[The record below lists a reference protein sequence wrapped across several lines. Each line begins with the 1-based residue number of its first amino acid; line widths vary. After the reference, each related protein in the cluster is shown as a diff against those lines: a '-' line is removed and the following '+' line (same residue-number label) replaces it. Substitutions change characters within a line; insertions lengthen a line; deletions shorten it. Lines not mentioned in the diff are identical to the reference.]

1 MTEEQ
6 RKSIVQYRID
16 NAQSTLAEVLDHCE
30 RGFYNTAVNRM
41 YYACFYA
48 ASALL
53 VANQIEAKSHEGVRQ
68 MLGKH
73 FVLTQ
78 KLPVHLGK
86 FYTLIFS
93 KRSSGD
99 YEDFINYNRKDVEEL
114 YPHAEEFVTV
124 IKNLLTDMNTKIQM
138 CGKTNQR

>member
-6 RKSIVQYRID
+6 RRDVVQYRLSK
-16 NAQSTLAEVLDHCE
+16 ALCTLSEIKDHCE
-30 RGFYNTAVNRM
+30 RGYYNTAVNRM

-53 VANQIEAKSHEGVRQ
+53 VANHIEVKSHEGVRQ
-68 MLGKH
+68 MLGKY
-73 FVLTQ
+73 FVLTG
-78 KLPVHLGK
+78 KIPVYLGK

-99 YEDFINYNRKDVEEL
+99 YEDFITYNQKDVEEL
-114 YPHAEEFVTV
+114 FPNVEQFIMT
-124 IKNLLTDMNTKIQM
+124 IKDLLGTE
-138 CGKTNQR
+138 

>member
-1 MTEEQ
+1 MTEEE
-6 RKSIVQYRID
+6 RKSIVTYRID
-16 NAQSTLAEVLDHCE
+16 NAQNTLAEVLDHCE
-30 RGFYNTAVNRM
+30 RGFYNTAINRM

-53 VANQIEAKSHEGVRQ
+53 VANHIEAKSHEGVRQ

-73 FVLTQ
+73 FVLTNQ
-78 KLPVHLGK
+78 IPIYLGK

-99 YEDFINYNRKDVEEL
+99 YEDFINYNRQDVETL
-114 YPHAEEFVTV
+114 YPHAEEFVKV
-124 IKNLLTDMNTKIQM
+124 VKDLLPSDNS
-138 CGKTNQR
+138 